1 MSARIID
8 GRAISKEIRE
18 RVREEVAGLVQSGLR
33 PPALAVVL
41 VGKDPASQVYV
52 RNKKRA
58 CHRLGITS
66 IEHLLDETVSE
77 KELLALI
84 GKLNRDPNVDGILIQ
99 LPLPGQLHEAS
110 VLEHIDP
117 RKDVDGFHPINVGRL
132 VANTEGLRPCTPAG
146 IVELLKRTGEGLV
159 GKKVIVLGRSNI
171 VGKPTATMLLHE
183 SCTVTVCHSKTRGLK
198 DICLRGDILVAALGQ
213 PRFVTADM
221 VKAGA
226 IVIDVGINRNE
237 DRICG
242 DVDFDNVKEVA
253 GYITPVPGGVGPMT
267 IGMLMVNTLK
277 AYKMAR

>member
-18 RVREEVAGLVQSGLR
+18 QVKEEVAGLVRLGLR
-33 PPALAVVL
+33 SPALAVIL

-99 LPLPGQLHEAS
+99 LPLPGQLHEAA

-146 IVELLKRTGEGLV
+146 IVELLRRTGEGLV

-198 DICLRGDILVAALGQ
+198 DICRRGDILVAALGQ

-221 VKAGA
+221 VKEGA

>member
-213 PRFVTADM
+213 PRFVTPDM

>member
-1 MSARIID
+1 MTAEIID

-18 RVREEVAGLVQSGLR
+18 GVKEEIAGFVRSGLR
-33 PPALAVVL
+33 PPALAVIL
-41 VGKDPASQVYV
+41 VGSDPASQVYV
-52 RNKKRA
+52 RNKKKA
-58 CHRLGITS
+58 CHKLGITS
-66 IEHLLDETVSE
+66 IEHLLDAAVSE

-84 GKLNRDPNVDGILIQ
+84 GKLNKDPNVDGILVQ
-99 LPLPGQLHEAS
+99 LPLPGKLHEAS
-110 VLEHIDP
+110 ILDHVDP

-221 VKAGA
+221 VKEGA
-226 IVIDVGINRNE
+226 IVVDVGINRRE
-237 DRICG
+237 ERICG